1 MGQGAP
7 TGQGS
12 EVGRRH
18 KLACRGSGE
27 RQQSMEATR
36 VAGHQ
41 MGALEAR
48 VVGGGEGEGF
58 GGMVGRRQGSA
69 WAKAGGRRRQ
79 VCRGFGLSWLDGR
92 FSGLVPHPVS
102 VISLK
107 INRTLLWEGH

>member
-1 MGQGAP
+1 MTERRLGIRDTERSVGGGMGQGAP

-69 WAKAGGRRRQ
+69 WAKAGGRRSKERA
-79 VCRGFGLSWLDGR
+79 LSFKWK
-92 FSGLVPHPVS
+92 
-102 VISLK
+102 ISCF
-107 INRTLLWEGH
+107 WG